1 MFWKVNYEILK
12 TNHGGSSCKKYSSN
26 FNGSLDDV
34 KIKEQRRIIDTEL
47 NCSVPFHLY
56 SNENT
61 LPFCRGEA
69 AKEASKILKMS
80 LKNVLTPCTR
90 LAVQFG
96 IPDGHRTENIDSG
109 SVQIYLTNV
118 VKVTQDLVNYD
129 LLR

>member
-26 FNGSLDDV
+26 FNGSLDDI
-34 KIKEQRRIIDTEL
+34 KIKEQKRIIDTEL
-47 NCSVPFHLY
+47 NCSVPFHLD
-56 SNENT
+56 SNENI

-69 AKEASKILKMS
+69 AKEASKILTMS
-80 LKNVLTPCTR
+80 LKNVLTPCKS

-96 IPDGHRTENIDSG
+96 IPDGHRTENSDSG
-109 SVQIYLTNV
+109 SVTVYLTNV
-118 VKVTQDLVNYD
+118 VKVTQDLVSYD